1 MSNVKKSWDIL
12 SKEKRTSLIREIS
25 TYFEQE
31 RDMEMGVLAAEDT
44 LDFFLEA
51 LGKEIYN
58 KAIYEA
64 KNTIKERL
72 EDLEVDL
79 DVLMKK

>member
-1 MSNVKKSWDIL
+1 MAQVNRAWDIL
-12 SKEKRTSLIREIS
+12 SKEKKNNLIREII
-25 TYFEQE
+25 TYFQKE
-31 RDMEMGVLAAEDT
+31 RDFEMGVLAAEET

-51 LGKEIYN
+51 LGRDIFN
-58 KAIYEA
+58 QAIYEA
-64 KNTIKERL
+64 KTTLKQKL